1 MLAECSLVHITNM
14 HCTLLCSQLK
24 FKVLMMNQIA
34 IVPFFPG
41 ACKELRV
48 RTNEIKTQG
57 KVFQVGVMA
66 REEAWRWECKWHV

>member
-1 MLAECSLVHITNM
+1 
-14 HCTLLCSQLK
+14 
-24 FKVLMMNQIA
+24 MMNQIA